1 MKKLLVLLTLLAA
14 FASFG
19 CGSDEPA
26 ADAPAKA
33 PTATTKTETTIT
45 EKQSKTKTAADK
57 EMEKMR
63 SLDTGKGCHNPDAP
77 GVAEM
82 LISAFDVHADEK

>member
-19 CGSDEPA
+19 CGNDEPA
-26 ADAPAKA
+26 DDAPAKA
-33 PTATTKTETTIT
+33 PTAATKTETTIT

-57 EMEKMR
+57 EMEKIEEKHGGRPMVGQPKAG
-63 SLDTGKGCHNPDAP
+63 DTIHHFSK
-77 GVAEM
+77 
-82 LISAFDVHADEK
+82 

>member
-1 MKKLLVLLTLLAA
+1 MMKKLLVLLTLLAA

-33 PTATTKTETTIT
+33 PNATTKTETTIT

-57 EMEKMR
+57 EMEKIEEKHGGRPMVGQPKAG
-63 SLDTGKGCHNPDAP
+63 DTIHHFSK
-77 GVAEM
+77 
-82 LISAFDVHADEK
+82 

>member
-1 MKKLLVLLTLLAA
+1 MMKKLLVLLTLLAA

-45 EKQSKTKTAADK
+45 EKQSKTN
-57 EMEKMR
+57 
-63 SLDTGKGCHNPDAP
+63 S
-77 GVAEM
+77 
-82 LISAFDVHADEK
+82 S

>member
-1 MKKLLVLLTLLAA
+1 MKKLLVLLTLLGA

-33 PTATTKTETTIT
+33 PT

-57 EMEKMR
+57 EMEKIEEKHGGRPMVGQPKAG
-63 SLDTGKGCHNPDAP
+63 DTIHHFSK
-77 GVAEM
+77 
-82 LISAFDVHADEK
+82 

>member
-33 PTATTKTETTIT
+33 PNATTKTETTIT

-57 EMEKMR
+57 EMEKIEEKHGGRPMVGQPKAG
-63 SLDTGKGCHNPDAP
+63 DTIHHFSK
-77 GVAEM
+77 
-82 LISAFDVHADEK
+82 

>member
-33 PTATTKTETTIT
+33 PTAATKTETTIT

-57 EMEKMR
+57 EMEKIEEKHGGRPMVGQPKT
-63 SLDTGKGCHNPDAP
+63 SDTIHHFSK
-77 GVAEM
+77 
-82 LISAFDVHADEK
+82 

>member
-33 PTATTKTETTIT
+33 PTAATKTETTIT

-57 EMEKMR
+57 EMEKIEEKHGGRPMVGQPKAD
-63 SLDTGKGCHNPDAP
+63 DTIHHFSK
-77 GVAEM
+77 
-82 LISAFDVHADEK
+82 

>member
-19 CGSDEPA
+19 CGNDEPA

-33 PTATTKTETTIT
+33 PTAATKTETTIT

-57 EMEKMR
+57 EMEKIEEKHGGRPMVGQPKAG
-63 SLDTGKGCHNPDAP
+63 DTIHHFSK
-77 GVAEM
+77 
-82 LISAFDVHADEK
+82 

>member
-1 MKKLLVLLTLLAA
+1 MKKLLVLATLLAA

-57 EMEKMR
+57 EMEKIEEKYGGRPMVGQPKAG
-63 SLDTGKGCHNPDAP
+63 DTIHHFSK
-77 GVAEM
+77 
-82 LISAFDVHADEK
+82 

>member
-1 MKKLLVLLTLLAA
+1 MKKLLVLLTLLGA

-57 EMEKMR
+57 EMEKIEEKHGGRPMVGQPKAG
-63 SLDTGKGCHNPDAP
+63 DTIHHFSK
-77 GVAEM
+77 
-82 LISAFDVHADEK
+82 

>member
-26 ADAPAKA
+26 ADAPAKT
-33 PTATTKTETTIT
+33 PTAATKTETTIT

-57 EMEKMR
+57 EMEKIEEKHGGRPMVGQPKTG
-63 SLDTGKGCHNPDAP
+63 DTIHHFSK
-77 GVAEM
+77 
-82 LISAFDVHADEK
+82 

>member
-33 PTATTKTETTIT
+33 PTAATKTETTIT

-57 EMEKMR
+57 EMEKIEEKHGGRPMVGQPKAG
-63 SLDTGKGCHNPDAP
+63 DTIHHFSK
-77 GVAEM
+77 
-82 LISAFDVHADEK
+82 

>member
-26 ADAPAKA
+26 AGAPAKA
-33 PTATTKTETTIT
+33 PTAATKTETTIT

-57 EMEKMR
+57 EMEKIEEKHGGRPMVGQPKAG
-63 SLDTGKGCHNPDAP
+63 DTIHHFSK
-77 GVAEM
+77 
-82 LISAFDVHADEK
+82 

>member
-33 PTATTKTETTIT
+33 PTAATKTETTIT
-45 EKQSKTKTAADK
+45 EKQSKTKTTADK
-57 EMEKMR
+57 EMEKIEEKHGGRPMVGQPKPG
-63 SLDTGKGCHNPDAP
+63 DTIHHFSK
-77 GVAEM
+77 
-82 LISAFDVHADEK
+82 

>member
-26 ADAPAKA
+26 ADACPVISSSRL
-33 PTATTKTETTIT
+33 ATTKTETTIT

-57 EMEKMR
+57 EMEKIEEKHGGRPMVGQPKAG
-63 SLDTGKGCHNPDAP
+63 DTIHHFSK
-77 GVAEM
+77 
-82 LISAFDVHADEK
+82 

>member
-33 PTATTKTETTIT
+33 PQAAT
-45 EKQSKTKTAADK
+45 KQENKISDK
-57 EMEKMR
+57 QKSSNDSYNK
-63 SLDTGKGCHNPDAP
+63 SLDKIKAKYKDGEPKIGQTKP
-77 GVAEM
+77 GDT
-82 LISAFDVHADEK
+82 IHHFSK

>member
-57 EMEKMR
+57 EMEKIEEKHGGRPMVR
-63 SLDTGKGCHNPDAP
+63 QPKAGDTIHHFSK
-77 GVAEM
+77 
-82 LISAFDVHADEK
+82 

>member
-33 PTATTKTETTIT
+33 PQVTTKTETTTQVKDKKSDDAFMQKIKDKYGEEGPKIKAKPGDT
-45 EKQSKTKTAADK
+45 IHHFSK
-57 EMEKMR
+57 
-63 SLDTGKGCHNPDAP
+63 
-77 GVAEM
+77 
-82 LISAFDVHADEK
+82 

>member
-14 FASFG
+14 LASFG

-33 PTATTKTETTIT
+33 PTAATKTETTIT

-57 EMEKMR
+57 EMEKIEEKHGGRPMVGQPKT
-63 SLDTGKGCHNPDAP
+63 SDTIHHFSK
-77 GVAEM
+77 
-82 LISAFDVHADEK
+82 

>member
-1 MKKLLVLLTLLAA
+1 MKKLLVLATLLAA

-33 PTATTKTETTIT
+33 PTAAAKTETIVT
-45 EKQSKTKTAADK
+45 ENKSKTKTAADK
-57 EMEKMR
+57 EIEKIEDKYGGRPMVGQPKPG
-63 SLDTGKGCHNPDAP
+63 DTIHHFSK
-77 GVAEM
+77 
-82 LISAFDVHADEK
+82 

>member
-1 MKKLLVLLTLLAA
+1 MKKLLVLATLLAA

-33 PTATTKTETTIT
+33 PAAAAKVENKIS
-45 EKQSKTKTAADK
+45 EKQKQSNDSYNNSLEKIKAKYKDGEPKVGEPKSGDTIHHFSK
-57 EMEKMR
+57 
-63 SLDTGKGCHNPDAP
+63 
-77 GVAEM
+77 
-82 LISAFDVHADEK
+82 